1 MGGDAHAQ
9 YERKHRVRYQPARID
24 GKPLTAAK
32 LDIYQ
37 FYRKEFHEVVNV
49 QITKLGDNIVVCLH
63 AVEPIAKILQPPLQ
77 QPTLEDIFEMAKL
90 FPPAMDVDPY
100 SFHAEFGNFVSY
112 SELKNSKFS
121 SLYDTAKFSSKF
133 KSAFPLT
140 NNAYRLLLTAPVTVA
155 KDERSFSRLKL
166 IKTYL
171 RTTMKK
177 NRLEAFLLLSYGK
190 DFNRFCQ
197 HF

>member
-1 MGGDAHAQ
+1 M
-9 YERKHRVRYQPARID
+9 
-24 GKPLTAAK
+24 
-32 LDIYQ
+32 
-37 FYRKEFHEVVNV
+37 
-49 QITKLGDNIVVCLH
+49 
-63 AVEPIAKILQPPLQ
+63 
-77 QPTLEDIFEMAKL
+77 
-90 FPPAMDVDPY
+90 DPY

-112 SELKNSKFS
+112 SELKNAKFS

-171 RTTMKK
+171 RTTMNN
-177 NRLEAFLLLSYGK
+177 NRLEDLLLLSYGK
-190 DFNRFCQ
+190 DLTDSVNTSKVAKLWV
-197 HF
+197 